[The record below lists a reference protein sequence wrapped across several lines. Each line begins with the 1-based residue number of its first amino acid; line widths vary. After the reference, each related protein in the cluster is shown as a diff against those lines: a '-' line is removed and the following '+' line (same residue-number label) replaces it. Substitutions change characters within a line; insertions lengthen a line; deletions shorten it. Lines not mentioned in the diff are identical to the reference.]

1 MRVTWTP
8 LAYEQLDAAM
18 AYIAADRPATAGEW
32 LERLLRAAA
41 DLADF
46 PDQGPVVDGA
56 GRDDIR
62 ELIVSPYRIIYRRDP
77 DHVYVTMVLH
87 ERQHVEAKD
96 LG

>member
-8 LAYEQLDAAM
+8 LAYEQLDTAM

-32 LERLLRAAA
+32 LERLLDAAA

-46 PDQGPVVDGA
+46 PNQGRVVDEA
-56 GRDDIR
+56 RRDDIR
-62 ELIVSPYRIIYRRDP
+62 ELIVSPYRIVYRRDP
-77 DHVYVTMVLH
+77 DHVYIAMVLH
-87 ERQHVEAKD
+87 ERQQVEAKD

>member
-8 LAYEQLDAAM
+8 LAYEQLDTAM
-18 AYIAADRPATAGEW
+18 AYIAADRPASAGEW
-32 LERLLRAAA
+32 LERLLDAAA
-41 DLADF
+41 DLAGF

-56 GRDDIR
+56 GRGDIR

-77 DHVYVTMVLH
+77 DHVYITMVLH
-87 ERQHVEAKD
+87 ERQHVEGTD